1 MENELYSKKYKRKLI
16 KTIEYDDHAG
26 YIISYGSHPCC
37 YVVTKKYVQTSNLE
51 GIVHG
56 GVTFE
61 DTKLYLDEPND
72 KGVCSW
78 VEADQIIGWDYAH
91 AGDYCQFG
99 DNIIWGTI
107 HTVSELEFDIKE
119 AIKEIVKLENKGEL
133 N

>member
-1 MENELYSKKYKRKLI
+1 MEKELYSITWKRKLI
-16 KTIEYDDHAG
+16 KTIEYDDHVG

-37 YVVTKKYVQTSNLE
+37 YVIPHKYINPRDLE
-51 GIVHG
+51 PFVHG

-61 DTKLYLDEPND
+61 GTKLYLDGPNE

-78 VEADQIIGWDYAH
+78 VEADQILGWDYAH

-119 AIKEIVKLENKGEL
+119 AIKEVVKLENKGEL